1 MLNWTP
7 FPRLPSFPRQHTFQY
22 ISSWPLWGMSSP
34 TCPSDPQE
42 SWTLTI
48 GTREYFIF
56 LEDNFILQ
64 SACELSLKTPQ
75 RELKTGSERLLWF
88 EGLDLL
94 LQQPSIVF
102 LSDRLW
108 SVSMWC
114 GGIQMHRKSQ
124 TDTVLKPAWS
134 EVWTLRDKIPQH
146 THTLRHDPVLI
157 PCMKRVCDSSLIV
170 CVCFRNLA
178 VCKFSG
184 YLPPFLFYPNQH
196 TLKLSLFFF
205 PPLGP
210 YLNHFHSVG
219 DEMTRE

>member
-1 MLNWTP
+1 
-7 FPRLPSFPRQHTFQY
+7 
-22 ISSWPLWGMSSP
+22 MSSP

-146 THTLRHDPVLI
+146 THTHTHTQRWS
-157 PCMKRVCDSSLIV
+157 RSYSLYETCVWFEFDCV
-170 CVCFRNLA
+170 CVC
-178 VCKFSG
+178 VCVCVS
-184 YLPPFLFYPNQH
+184 
-196 TLKLSLFFF
+196 
-205 PPLGP
+205 
-210 YLNHFHSVG
+210 
-219 DEMTRE
+219 EI